1 MIHLLIPLVGLIA
14 IIEMALIRRRSIR
27 QARMDR
33 LLWITDKPAVPI
45 LSLVEDGTLLNQV
58 LVGAA
63 LGIIGLAIW
72 P

>member
-1 MIHLLIPLVGLIA
+1 MIHPLILLAGLVA

-27 QARMDR
+27 HARMDK
-33 LLWITDKPAVPI
+33 LLRVTDKPAAPI

-63 LGIIGLAIW
+63 WG
-72 P
+72 